1 MTLKTTPVGTLSPI
15 FSSRVP
21 HPRRSLIAA
30 RVGIERSSTFPQLSR
45 AQNILVWPAVLLAGL
60 LPAEIPAQ
68 EPVAAPGKVIFS
80 TDSPSAAPS
89 TAPNVFPKEP
99 VTNDERTAVVIVSD
113 DLDLHLTP
121 TESREEGHAIL
132 VLRNAS
138 AKPLARIPL
147 QLTSTLRWIAI
158 GSVAKGAGVTFTQSP
173 VTTDADHTGY
183 AQEAVLTPGQPLAP
197 GAALTVSVFFSGQI
211 PQSTDRLTLIGTP
224 QAKAVETDWDA
235 IIPTADES
243 ATALR
248 GFGDVLWYP
257 VAAPTALFSEGNA
270 LFTAVAHQ
278 RLLNASATM
287 RLQLTILY
295 SGEPPDG
302 VVFDGQL
309 QPLIRLPDNS
319 NQVIDDT
326 QGVATAEFPMTPIG
340 FRTPNLFLT
349 AERPADSDSTL
360 LSVITPV
367 PGAVEPYAQ
376 AAQAVAALLTEW
388 IAPTPLTPLTL
399 LEHPGQPFEDHAFIA
414 AHLTATA
421 QPDSIA
427 PAIVRGLTHAFFRA
441 SSPTSTWLDQG
452 LAEFMSLLWIERTS
466 GRPAAVAQL
475 QQNALALLL
484 AEPDLATDPKLSG
497 TPLTEAD
504 TDVFLRF
511 KAAAVLWQLRDIVGQ
526 DLLRQSIA
534 NYRHSLELNPK
545 LDRDPEAFEKSLEKT
560 CARDLHWFFDDW
572 VDHDRSLPDLSIA
585 SVDPRPILTKAGV
598 SGGYLV
604 AVDVRNDGYAAA
616 EVPVT
621 IRAGDV
627 SATARVR
634 VGGRSTGSVR
644 IVFEGIPET
653 VQVNDGTVPELR
665 ASTHTEHFVL

>member
-1 MTLKTTPVGTLSPI
+1 LTTLIRVPPVTRNARRIAAIAGVLAPAFFTLSI
-15 FSSRVP
+15 
-21 HPRRSLIAA
+21 
-30 RVGIERSSTFPQLSR
+30 G
-45 AQNILVWPAVLLAGL
+45 AQQPADL
-60 LPAEIPAQ
+60 
-68 EPVAAPGKVIFS
+68 APGKVIFS
-80 TDSPSAAPS
+80 TESPAESSVAAPV
-89 TAPNVFPKEP
+89 TPPDVFPKEP
-99 VTNDERTAVVIVSD
+99 ITNDERSAAVIVSD

-121 TESREEGHAIL
+121 AESREEGHAIL
-132 VLRNAS
+132 VLRNVS
-138 AKPLARIPL
+138 AKPLSRIPL

-158 GSVAKGAGVTFTQSP
+158 APVANGAGITFTQSP

-197 GAALTVSVFFSGQI
+197 GSTLTVSVFFSGTI

-235 IIPTADES
+235 IVPTDDDS

-270 LFTAVAHQ
+270 LFTAVARQ

-287 RLQLTILY
+287 RLRLTVVY
-295 SGEPPDG
+295 VGEPPDG

-309 QPLIRLPDNS
+309 QPLTPLPDDS
-319 NQVIDDT
+319 NQVIDNT
-326 QGVATAEFPMTPIG
+326 QGVATADFPMAPIG

-349 AERPADSDSTL
+349 AERPADSGSTL

-367 PGAVEPYAQ
+367 PGAAEPYRQ

-388 IAPTPLTPLTL
+388 IAPTPLTPLIL

-452 LAEFMSLLWIERTS
+452 LPEFMSLLWIERTS

-534 NYRHSLELNPK
+534 NYRHSLELNPTPKLK
-545 LDRDPEAFEKSLEKT
+545 LDRDPAAFEKSLEKT

-585 SVDPRPILTKAGV
+585 AVDPRPIVTKAGV

-665 ASTHTEHFVL
+665 ASTHTYTIKIQLEK